1 MHFSILGIFHNL
13 KKNERTK
20 LLLEGLNI
28 CYTEMHFQ
36 TLKLDIY
43 KNILDIQEHADI
55 LGFKLY

>member
-20 LLLEGLNI
+20 VLLEGLNI
-28 CYTEMHFQ
+28 CCTEMHFQ
-36 TLKLDIY
+36 ALKLNIY
-43 KNILDIQEHADI
+43 KNVLDIQEHADI